1 MLTRSFLSHLRAFA
15 ALIATCF
22 LAVATVQAANPIKL
36 YMTHGSATSTAD
48 RLDRADIDGAN
59 LSSLA
64 SDSGNFTQPESIQI
78 DYASGH
84 IFMVDSTGKQIL
96 RFNLDGTG
104 RTLIFT
110 ITHTGLPRGLAL
122 DRDNQKIYFTT
133 GSATSAD
140 DRLTRINY
148 DGTGEVTLA
157 SGAVSNSDL
166 VMQPLGLAIDTER
179 GFLYVGDN
187 FANQTTNLGIVRFN
201 LDGSGRTQI
210 VSEQNATFG
219 GALAIMTYMTVD
231 ESTGQ
236 LYFCTGSAT
245 TSNDRVM
252 RVNPDGSGL
261 TIIYSDAANFNQPL
275 GIAVDKANG
284 FLFVGD
290 SALTG
295 PAPFYRF
302 NLDGSGGR
310 IQVGLGYANSSVAN
324 GLSLYSTAPTISDVT
339 DQTLTVGAS
348 TGNLAVTV
356 GDTAGETPAGSL
368 LLYAKSSNQTLVPNG
383 NIVLGGSGASR
394 TVNVTGAPGQT
405 GTATIT
411 LTVNDGA
418 RIARDTFNVTFS
430 VPSNNANLSALSFSA
445 GTISPAF
452 AAGTTSYSFS
462 VANGTTSTT
471 VTATKADANAT
482 LQVQVNGGGFSAL
495 TSGSPSGSLALNV
508 GANTVDVKVTAQ
520 DGTTIK
526 TYSTTITR
534 AASSNADLSAM
545 SFSAGSISPAFA
557 AGTTAY
563 SFSVA
568 NGTTSTTVTAT
579 RADAT
584 ATLQVQVNG
593 GGFTALTSGTP
604 SSALSLNVGANTV
617 DVKVTA
623 QNGTTT
629 KTYTTTITR
638 AASSNADLSAL
649 SFSAGSISPA
659 FAAGTTAYSFSVA
672 NGTTSTTVTATRADA
687 GATLQV
693 QINGGGF
700 TALTSGTPSSAL
712 SLNVGANT
720 VDVKVTAQ
728 DGSTIK
734 TYTTTITRA
743 ASSNADLSAL
753 SFSAGSIS
761 PAFAAGTT
769 AYSFSVANGTTSTTV
784 TATRADATATLQVQV
799 NGGGFTALTSGT
811 PSSALSLNVGAN
823 TVDVKVTAQNGTT
836 TKTYTTTITRAASS
850 NADLSALSFSA
861 GSISP
866 AFAAGTTAYS
876 FSVAN
881 GTTSTTVTASRAD
894 ANATL
899 QVQIN
904 GGGFTALTSGTPS
917 SALSLNVGA
926 NTVDVKVTA
935 QDGSTIKTYTTTI
948 TRAGSANADLSAL
961 SFSAGSI
968 SPAFAAGTTAYS
980 FSVANGTTSTTVTAT
995 RADANATL
1003 QVQVNGGGFN
1013 PLTSGSPSGNLGLN
1027 LGANTVDVKVTAQ
1040 DGTTTKTYTTTI
1052 TRQAAGADVS
1062 LALSGGNLTIDAS
1075 GAPGAT
1081 NVIIRF
1087 VTGAGG
1093 PFIEIFDP
1101 TRTLGAGSG
1110 MTQVN
1115 ANTVRVPVASV
1126 TGAINLIGSN
1136 QADSFSLDFTNG
1148 DICPPGGI
1156 AVNGGLPN
1164 TPPGDSLIIDGDF
1177 SSGGTYGAGGPGAGT
1192 LTLDSGNVVTFT
1204 GLEPVDLSGATFP
1217 NFTVNV
1223 DPASTFSGNVTTTV
1237 AAVDGNVNTLVSFS
1251 SGLESV
1257 KLGTV
1262 TGTLTINGD
1271 NADNDYFLLNG
1282 VGTAMVGNLVVDGQ
1296 GGNAD
1301 VIDIHNA
1308 TITLAA
1314 GKDLSLKA
1322 DFIGLGRDSVP
1333 APNDHP
1339 GVINVSGNIT
1349 LEADGD
1355 SAITTPPTWG
1365 SSGVWGAS
1373 IPSYFTPSALFTQR
1387 GSIQMRGDITKT
1399 AGADATAT
1407 LKARAGVGF
1416 MNVGILAGSIT
1427 STSNKLNVVIDV
1439 DSDSNNDGS
1448 VQMQNFTS
1456 IVTNGGNLTIGGGA
1470 DPTTGP
1476 AVGVSGGAATA
1487 GVLVN
1492 NANITTAGGNV
1503 SIIGKGFAGVTG
1515 FGVIFNASSSTAA
1528 APTVSTDA
1536 GNITIIGTGGGT
1548 AGTNNSCPGVQLQG
1562 LTSPLKTVQLL
1573 TTTGAINVIGTASFG
1588 NNNGV
1593 NLLNTLTFAGSGAA
1607 PITLTGTA
1615 TGTGTA
1621 ISVSAAAANTI
1632 QLTSA
1637 GGNITFVGDTI
1648 ALDAGAGTKTYQTSA
1663 TGTITAK
1670 PLTVGRNI
1678 NLGGAD
1684 SATELGI
1691 NLTELANSTAG
1702 TIAIGDG
1709 NSGAITVSQVI
1720 APATFSTLALGTD
1733 ASFSATGGLALD
1745 LTSATVYEKVTA
1757 AGNLT
1762 IDPAATLSV
1771 NPGAFVPAASDSFAL
1786 ITNLGTN
1793 PVSGTFASLP
1803 ESTTVTLNGVNKT
1816 FTYLAGSGNDIALIP
1831 PVFAPTVTS
1840 TGATGP
1846 NAEAATM
1853 NGNVT
1858 SDGGSAITERGFVY
1872 APTATDSDP
1881 NIGDAGVTKV
1891 IEGGTTTGAFSKL
1904 VNGLSPNTAYSFKAY
1919 AINSAGPGYS
1929 AVQSFST
1936 TPAGPPAVNDGVTT
1950 GTGPSVVY
1958 PLANDG
1964 TKNTTITGVSN
1975 PAIIISADGRSLQV
1989 PQNFT
1994 GSFTYTTSAG
2004 DTATVDVTAG
2014 TPVATPRK
2022 YTGLLYDNAG
2032 ALAGFASLSVS
2043 SRGSASVQVR
2053 VGTTTGRAVFS
2064 FKSTASTATTTTALG
2079 GVTLTRNADAT
2090 IAIDLAATG
2099 GSLTGTLF
2107 PAPAILTPV
2116 KYHIALAS
2124 IDDAVPGGGILR
2136 VTLTSRGQVRLVATL
2151 PDGRPISVGA
2161 GVTDNGTVIFYG
2173 KESSRVNPPG
2183 VIGGQLVPA
2192 NLTLTD
2198 ITGEILWKKPQ
2209 QAPGSGGTQQAG
2221 VDTILAANGSIYAGA
2236 LPPGMTNLAGT
2247 GTLTLSGGGF
2257 LVPEVNA
2264 VTLAGPIPT
2273 TPVGSVKSW
2282 AGVKADAGQF
2292 RIRVQVPGITKPVT
2306 GSGLYLPKSNSA
2318 WGYFPGT
2325 TLGGRVELTAP

>member
-638 AASSNADLSAL
+638 AASS
-649 SFSAGSISPA
+649 
-659 FAAGTTAYSFSVA
+659 
-672 NGTTSTTVTATRADA
+672 
-687 GATLQV
+687 
-693 QINGGGF
+693 
-700 TALTSGTPSSAL
+700 
-712 SLNVGANT
+712 
-720 VDVKVTAQ
+720 
-728 DGSTIK
+728 
-734 TYTTTITRA
+734 
-743 ASSNADLSAL
+743 
-753 SFSAGSIS
+753 
-761 PAFAAGTT
+761 
-769 AYSFSVANGTTSTTV
+769 
-784 TATRADATATLQVQV
+784 
-799 NGGGFTALTSGT
+799 
-811 PSSALSLNVGAN
+811 
-823 TVDVKVTAQNGTT
+823 
-836 TKTYTTTITRAASS
+836 
-850 NADLSALSFSA
+850 
-861 GSISP
+861 
-866 AFAAGTTAYS
+866 
-876 FSVAN
+876 
-881 GTTSTTVTASRAD
+881 
-894 ANATL
+894 
-899 QVQIN
+899 
-904 GGGFTALTSGTPS
+904 
-917 SALSLNVGA
+917 
-926 NTVDVKVTA
+926 
-935 QDGSTIKTYTTTI
+935 
-948 TRAGSANADLSAL
+948 NADLSAL